1 MSLLK
6 ASYYNRRPLTAPSTL
21 QVGGTD
27 IWVSGARQSQRAGD
41 GLMAPLAP
49 TAGISADLG
58 CSLSTLKSFAL
69 QWPVNGSSEMT
80 RQWFI
85 QHL

>member
-1 MSLLK
+1 MSLFK
-6 ASYYNRRPLTAPSTL
+6 ASHYNRRPLTAPSTL

-27 IWVSGARQSQRAGD
+27 IRVSGARQRAGD

-49 TAGISADLG
+49 TAGIAADLG
-58 CSLSTLKSFAL
+58 CSLSALKSFAL
-69 QWPVNGSSEMT
+69 QWPVSGSSEMT